1 MKQSYNSS
9 SDSSGMA
16 VCTINAKLISEV
28 TGVTSADFSRI
39 QILDLHLKDTADDN
53 VNNKRGKIRK
63 IENIGFLTPNVSQ
76 LNLSYNIIVQME
88 GFGRLHHLVELNLAE
103 NAIRKI
109 ENIEALTALERLN
122 LSGNQIQRIPE
133 TITTLQRLTN
143 FRIARNELD
152 VVKDLQYLSRLMN
165 LTKLRIDENPFSK
178 FEHTRHFA
186 IHCVKSL
193 VYLDGYAV
201 TQEERVSARTLF
213 ASTDISE
220 LRGRLSEEL
229 HKLSLLKSDVGKSPE
244 RRLASRSMEL
254 SRYGGNQFKE
264 TQSEVNEAHMILG
277 QKLQRIADVEANVDL
292 LKRQLDILAS
302 TPLKPPAIDRSAS
315 PSVGATRNRRRFG
328 SPIPFRDNAPATNTA
343 YLGEAHSYNRY
354 HDDGTPMTNRAYD
367 PYDDERSP
375 SMNTTTPNPHPL
387 RDRSIELDRNNNNNN
402 NNNSYNNN
410 RVVRATSP
418 SAEVATQQITQLND
432 RVEKLASK
440 LVQSDREKS
449 ALQSQLAVERDRRQE
464 NTTNNSAAATAAAA
478 ADNHHV
484 SILAEEVLQLRRQ
497 LQESDEALQRSKQEV
512 SSVREELMT
521 KSAELLSA
529 RAVVE
534 RNDAVKDSLKAELDT
549 ISAENAKI
557 RNEMLDLRRTV
568 VQSDEMM
575 VPPEAQRLPSTIAG
589 GTTSSF
595 DQWKLHES
603 RLDIAGKRV
612 EIEELLRA
620 NEKLQKEL
628 EVLLFEV
635 TAANEACLR
644 ATSEAEHYRSQAKA
658 ADDDHR
664 KTMLRANELE
674 RDLLYKTKEL
684 TSMDQAREA
693 IEQDRMHLQKAYT
706 RLKEDMSSFMKAREN
721 TPMKRPVTPSGAVAS
736 RLSSMFRTNTF
747 NDDPTGGADNYASSY
762 LLELV
767 STDSDESTDARHNNK
782 GKKSW
787 SKSHSRSALKKTA
800 VRSLSNQQQQQQQQQ
815 YQRMD
820 FTQLELAASEVIAHV
835 LLQEVRTMERD
846 HANMNDSMK
855 SLKEAC
861 IRAAL
866 RVIHS
871 ASMLQLDQVV
881 SKSSADEDHLVSSSR
896 EGIAESKSH
905 EATTTAATATAT
917 ADGMRR
923 RKGMTAQQQQQLAVD
938 DVAPF
943 AVLGSREYL
952 SKIVADA
959 YAGMVTIEDSD
970 DIKLEIAQLE
980 VGRYR

>member
-1 MKQSYNSS
+1 MKQSYS

-16 VCTINAKLISEV
+16 VCSINAKLISEM
-28 TGVTSADFSRI
+28 TGVSSSDFSRV
-39 QILDLHLKDTADDN
+39 QILDLHLKDDD
-53 VNNKRGKIRK
+53 NNKRGKIRK

-186 IHCVKSL
+186 IHCAKSL

-302 TPLKPPAIDRSAS
+302 TPLKPPANDRSAS
-315 PSVGATRNRRRFG
+315 PSIGAARNRRFG
-328 SPIPFRDNAPATNTA
+328 SPIPFRDTAPATNTT
-343 YLGEAHSYNRY
+343 YLGDAHSYSR
-354 HDDGTPMTNRAYD
+354 HRDEGTPMTSRAYD
-367 PYDDERSP
+367 PYDDDHMSP
-375 SMNTTTPNPHPL
+375 SMSTTPNHHPL

-402 NNNSYNNN
+402 K
-410 RVVRATSP
+410 RMVRATSP

-440 LVQSDREKS
+440 LVQVDREKS
-449 ALQSQLAVERDRRQE
+449 ALQSQLAMERDRRQE
-464 NTTNNSAAATAAAA
+464 ATTTTTSSAATAAM
-478 ADNHHV
+478 DNHHV
-484 SILAEEVLQLRRQ
+484 SILAEEVLQLRQQ
-497 LQESDEALQRSKQEV
+497 LQESDDALLRSKQEV
-512 SSVREELMT
+512 SSVREELLT
-521 KSAELLSA
+521 KSTELLNA
-529 RAVVE
+529 RAAVQK
-534 RNDAVKDSLKAELDT
+534 NDAVKESLKAELDT
-549 ISAENAKI
+549 ISAENVKI

-568 VQSDEMM
+568 VQSEEM
-575 VPPEAQRLPSTIAG
+575 VPPEAAAAVPLQRLLSTTGVG
-589 GTTSSF
+589 GGGSSSTSTF

-664 KTMLRANELE
+664 KTMLRVNELE
-674 RDLLYKTKEL
+674 RELQYKTKEL
-684 TSMDQAREA
+684 TSMGQARET
-693 IEQDRMHLQKAYT
+693 IEQDRMHLQQAYT
-706 RLKEDMSSFMKAREN
+706 RLKEDMSSLMKAREN

-736 RLSSMFRTNTF
+736 RLSSMFRTNAFSDHEHT
-747 NDDPTGGADNYASSY
+747 TGGAADNYYASSSY
-762 LLELV
+762 LLELA
-767 STDSDESTDARHNNK
+767 STDSDESTIEARRRNK
-782 GKKSW
+782 GKKS
-787 SKSHSRSALKKTA
+787 SSSSRSHSRSALKKTA
-800 VRSLSNQQQQQQQQQ
+800 QSGQ
-815 YQRMD
+815 QRMD

-846 HANMNDSMK
+846 HATVNDSMK

-866 RVIHS
+866 RVVHS

-881 SKSSADEDHLVSSSR
+881 AKSSADEDLVSSSR

-905 EATTTAATATAT
+905 DATTAA
-917 ADGMRR
+917 DGTRR
-923 RKGMTAQQQQQLAVD
+923 RKGVTQQLV

-943 AVLGSREYL
+943 TVLGSREYL
-952 SKIVADA
+952 SKIVADV
-959 YAGMVTIEDSD
+959 YAGLVTMEDSD

-980 VGRYR
+980 VGR

>member
-1 MKQSYNSS
+1 
-9 SDSSGMA
+9 
-16 VCTINAKLISEV
+16 
-28 TGVTSADFSRI
+28 
-39 QILDLHLKDTADDN
+39 LDLHLKDDD
-53 VNNKRGKIRK
+53 NNKRGKIRK

-76 LNLSYNIIVQME
+76 LNLSYNIIVQTE

-109 ENIEALTALERLN
+109 ENIEALTDLERLN

-186 IHCVKSL
+186 IHCAKSL
-193 VYLDGYAV
+193 VHLDGYAV

-264 TQSEVNEAHMILG
+264 TQSEVNEAHLILG

-302 TPLKPPAIDRSAS
+302 TPLKPPANDRSAS
-315 PSVGATRNRRRFG
+315 PSIGAARNRRFG
-328 SPIPFRDNAPATNTA
+328 SPIPFRDTAPATNTA
-343 YLGEAHSYNRY
+343 YLGDTRRSYLG
-354 HDDGTPMTNRAYD
+354 DEGTPMTSRAYD
-367 PYDDERSP
+367 PYDDDRMSP
-375 SMNTTTPNPHPL
+375 SMSTTPNHHPL

-402 NNNSYNNN
+402 NK

-440 LVQSDREKS
+440 LVQVDREKS
-449 ALQSQLAVERDRRQE
+449 ALQSQLAMERDRRQE
-464 NTTNNSAAATAAAA
+464 ATTTTTTSSAAAM
-478 ADNHHV
+478 DNHHV

-497 LQESDEALQRSKQEV
+497 LQESDEALLRSKQEV
-512 SSVREELMT
+512 SSVREELLT
-521 KSAELLSA
+521 KSTELLSA
-529 RAVVE
+529 RAAVQK
-534 RNDAVKDSLKAELDT
+534 NDAVKDSLKAELDT
-549 ISAENAKI
+549 ISAENVKI

-568 VQSDEMM
+568 VQSEEM
-575 VPPEAQRLPSTIAG
+575 VPPERLLSTTGVRG
-589 GTTSSF
+589 GGYSSSSSTF

-635 TAANEACLR
+635 TAANEACMR

-664 KTMLRANELE
+664 KTMLRVNELE
-674 RDLLYKTKEL
+674 KELHYKTKEL
-684 TSMDQAREA
+684 TSMDQARET
-693 IEQDRMHLQKAYT
+693 IDQDRLHLQQAYT
-706 RLKEDMSSFMKAREN
+706 RLKEDMSSLMKAREN

-736 RLSSMFRTNTF
+736 RLSSMFRTNAF
-747 NDDPTGGADNYASSY
+747 NDHEQTTGGAADNYYASSSY

-767 STDSDESTDARHNNK
+767 STDSDESTIEARRHNK
-782 GKKSW
+782 GKKNNS
-787 SKSHSRSALKKTA
+787 SSSRSGGRSALKKTA
-800 VRSLSNQQQQQQQQQ
+800 QAGQQQ
-815 YQRMD
+815 MD

-846 HANMNDSMK
+846 HATATVNDRMK

-866 RVIHS
+866 RVVHS

-881 SKSSADEDHLVSSSR
+881 TKSSADEDPMSSSR

-905 EATTTAATATAT
+905 DATSA
-917 ADGMRR
+917 ADGTRR
-923 RKGMTAQQQQQLAVD
+923 RKGGVTQQLV

-943 AVLGSREYL
+943 TVLGSREYL
-952 SKIVADA
+952 SKIVADV
-959 YAGMVTIEDSD
+959 YAGLVAMEDSD

-980 VGRYR
+980 VGR

>member
-1 MKQSYNSS
+1 MKQSYS

-16 VCTINAKLISEV
+16 VCSINAKLISEV
-28 TGVTSADFSRI
+28 TGVSSSDFSRV
-39 QILDLHLKDTADDN
+39 QILDLHLKDDD
-53 VNNKRGKIRK
+53 NNKRGKIRK

-186 IHCVKSL
+186 IHCAKSL

-220 LRGRLSEEL
+220 LRGKLSEEL

-302 TPLKPPAIDRSAS
+302 TPLKPPANDRSAS
-315 PSVGATRNRRRFG
+315 PSIGAARNRRFG
-328 SPIPFRDNAPATNTA
+328 SPIPFRDTAPATNTA
-343 YLGEAHSYNRY
+343 YLGDARSYSRY
-354 HDDGTPMTNRAYD
+354 RDEGTPMTSRAYD
-367 PYDDERSP
+367 PYDDDHMSP
-375 SMNTTTPNPHPL
+375 SMSTTPNQHPL

-402 NNNSYNNN
+402 NNNNNK
-410 RVVRATSP
+410 RLVRATSP

-440 LVQSDREKS
+440 LVQVDREKS
-449 ALQSQLAVERDRRQE
+449 ALESQLAMERDRRQE
-464 NTTNNSAAATAAAA
+464 ATTTTSAAAAK
-478 ADNHHV
+478 DDHHV

-497 LQESDEALQRSKQEV
+497 LQESDEALLRSKQEL
-512 SSVREELMT
+512 SSVREELLT
-521 KSAELLSA
+521 KSTELLSA
-529 RAVVE
+529 RATVQK
-534 RNDAVKDSLKAELDT
+534 NDAVKESLKAELDT
-549 ISAENAKI
+549 ISAENVKI

-568 VQSDEMM
+568 IQSEEM
-575 VPPEAQRLPSTIAG
+575 VPPERLLSTTGVG
-589 GTTSSF
+589 GVGSSSFSSTF

-664 KTMLRANELE
+664 KTMLRVNELE
-674 RDLLYKTKEL
+674 RELHNKTKEL
-684 TSMDQAREA
+684 TTMDQAREA
-693 IEQDRMHLQKAYT
+693 IDQDRMLLQQAYS
-706 RLKEDMSSFMKAREN
+706 RLKEDMSSLMKAREN

-736 RLSSMFRTNTF
+736 RLSSMFRTNAF
-747 NDDPTGGADNYASSY
+747 NDHEHTTGGAADNYYASSSY

-767 STDSDESTDARHNNK
+767 STDSDESTAIEARRHNK
-782 GKKSW
+782 GKKNS
-787 SKSHSRSALKKTA
+787 SSSSGSRSRSALKKTA
-800 VRSLSNQQQQQQQQQ
+800 QSSQ
-815 YQRMD
+815 QRMD

-846 HANMNDSMK
+846 HATAVNDSMK

-866 RVIHS
+866 RVVHS

-881 SKSSADEDHLVSSSR
+881 AKSSADEDSMSSSR

-905 EATTTAATATAT
+905 DATTAA
-917 ADGMRR
+917 DGTRR
-923 RKGMTAQQQQQLAVD
+923 RKVVTQQLV

-943 AVLGSREYL
+943 TVLGSREYL
-952 SKIVADA
+952 SKIVADV
-959 YAGMVTIEDSD
+959 YAGLVTMEDSD
-970 DIKLEIAQLE
+970 AIKLEIAQLE
-980 VGRYR
+980 VGR

>member
-1 MKQSYNSS
+1 
-9 SDSSGMA
+9 MA
-16 VCTINAKLISEV
+16 VCSINAKLISEV
-28 TGVTSADFSRI
+28 TGVSSSDFSRV
-39 QILDLHLKDTADDN
+39 QILDLHLKDDD
-53 VNNKRGKIRK
+53 NNKRGKIRK

-186 IHCVKSL
+186 IHCAKSL

-302 TPLKPPAIDRSAS
+302 TPLKPTNDRSAS
-315 PSVGATRNRRRFG
+315 PSIGSARNRRFG
-328 SPIPFRDNAPATNTA
+328 SPIPFRDTAPATNTA
-343 YLGEAHSYNRY
+343 YLGDARSYSRY
-354 HDDGTPMTNRAYD
+354 RDEGTPMTSRAYD
-367 PYDDERSP
+367 PYDDDHMSP
-375 SMNTTTPNPHPL
+375 SMSTTPNHHPL

-402 NNNSYNNN
+402 NNNNSNSNK
-410 RVVRATSP
+410 RVVRASSP

-440 LVQSDREKS
+440 LVQVDREKS
-449 ALQSQLAVERDRRQE
+449 ALESQLAMERDRRQE
-464 NTTNNSAAATAAAA
+464 STTTTTSAAAAM
-478 ADNHHV
+478 DNHHV
-484 SILAEEVLQLRRQ
+484 SILAEEVLQLRQQ
-497 LQESDEALQRSKQEV
+497 LQESDEALLRSKQEV
-512 SSVREELMT
+512 SSVREELLT
-521 KSAELLSA
+521 KSTELLSA
-529 RAVVE
+529 RATVE
-534 RNDAVKDSLKAELDT
+534 KNDAVKESLKAELDT
-549 ISAENAKI
+549 ISAENVKI

-568 VQSDEMM
+568 VQSEEM
-575 VPPEAQRLPSTIAG
+575 VPPERLLSTTGFG
-589 GTTSSF
+589 GVGSSSSSSTF

-664 KTMLRANELE
+664 KTMLRVNELE
-674 RDLLYKTKEL
+674 RELHNKTKEL
-684 TSMDQAREA
+684 TTMDQAREA
-693 IEQDRMHLQKAYT
+693 IDQDRMHLQQAYS
-706 RLKEDMSSFMKAREN
+706 RLKEDMSSLMKAREN

-736 RLSSMFRTNTF
+736 RLSSMFRTNAF
-747 NDDPTGGADNYASSY
+747 NDHEHTTGGAADNYYASTSY

-767 STDSDESTDARHNNK
+767 SSDSDESTIEARRHNK
-782 GKKSW
+782 GKKNST
-787 SKSHSRSALKKTA
+787 SSSRSRSRSALKKTA
-800 VRSLSNQQQQQQQQQ
+800 QSGQ
-815 YQRMD
+815 QRMD

-846 HANMNDSMK
+846 HAIVNDSMK

-866 RVIHS
+866 RVVHS

-881 SKSSADEDHLVSSSR
+881 AKSSADEDSMSNSR

-905 EATTTAATATAT
+905 DATTAA
-917 ADGMRR
+917 DGTRR
-923 RKGMTAQQQQQLAVD
+923 RKGVTQQLV

-943 AVLGSREYL
+943 TVLGSREYL
-952 SKIVADA
+952 SKIVADV
-959 YAGMVTIEDSD
+959 YAGLVTMEDSD
-970 DIKLEIAQLE
+970 AIKLEIAQLE
-980 VGRYR
+980 VGR